1 MTVQELAS
9 KMNEL
14 MREGFK
20 EYDIRITVDGRIF
33 FPLTKI
39 NFVGSQT
46 DIVRYIKLST
56 DYAEELIPI
65 TKSDLERAERA
76 CYEPADSD

>member
-14 MREGFK
+14 MREGFR

-56 DYAEELIPI
+56 DYADELIPI
-65 TKSDLERAERA
+65 TKADLQNAQRAIYDPKE
-76 CYEPADSD
+76 